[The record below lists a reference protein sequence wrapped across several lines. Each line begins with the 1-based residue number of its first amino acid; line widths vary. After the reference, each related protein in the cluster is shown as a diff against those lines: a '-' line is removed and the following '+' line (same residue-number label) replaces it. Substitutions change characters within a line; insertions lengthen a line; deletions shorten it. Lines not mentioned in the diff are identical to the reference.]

1 MLSGLENLWS
11 ISMTKYVGSTK
22 DLIDW
27 DSVIASIIPR
37 SGDYNSVTS
46 VVDRSESNWSDVPEL
61 LGSYHEIIDTWQKAN
76 YDLNNI
82 EWWDYYPGQHFDVN
96 IQNKFAE
103 FVNAEPLR
111 VFISEVM
118 PGQCV
123 PYHWDVEDHE
133 EEWLQLGSLVR
144 YVCFIDK
151 QKFGHVLIIEQECFY
166 NAEQHIVYEWD
177 NYRDHH
183 AGTNCGTDPYYLF
196 HFLGRP
202 RV

>member
-1 MLSGLENLWS
+1 
-11 ISMTKYVGSTK
+11 MTKYIGTTK
-22 DLIDW
+22 DLINW
-27 DSVIASIIPR
+27 DSIIDSIIPR

-46 VVDRSESNWSDVPEL
+46 VVDRSESNWSEVPDL
-61 LGSYHEIIDTWQKAN
+61 LGSYHEIINTWQQAN
-76 YDLNNI
+76 YDLTNI
-82 EWWDYYPGQHFDVN
+82 EWWDYYPGQHFDID
-96 IQNKFAE
+96 IQNKFADL
-103 FVNAEPLR
+103 VNADPLR

-133 EEWLQLGSLVR
+133 EEWLKLGDLIR

-151 QKFGHVLIIEQECFY
+151 PKFGHVLIIEQECFY
-166 NAEQHIVYEWD
+166 NSEQHLVYEWN
-177 NYRDHH
+177 NYRNHH

>member
-1 MLSGLENLWS
+1 MLSGAGNLWS

-27 DSVIASIIPR
+27 DSVIASITPR

-61 LGSYHEIIDTWQKAN
+61 LGSYHEIIDTRQKAN
-76 YDLNNI
+76 YDLTNI
-82 EWWDYYPGQHFDVN
+82 EWWDYYPGQHFDVS

-103 FVNAEPLR
+103 FVNVEPLR

-133 EEWLQLGSLVR
+133 EEWLKLGTLVR

-151 QKFGHVLIIEQECFY
+151 PKFGHVLIIDQECFY
-166 NAEQHIVYEWD
+166 NTEQHLVYEWD
-177 NYRDHH
+177 NYKYHH

>member
-1 MLSGLENLWS
+1 
-11 ISMTKYVGSTK
+11 MTKYIGTTK

-27 DSVIASIIPR
+27 DSIISSLVPKT
-37 SGDYNSVTS
+37 GDYNSVKS
-46 VVDRSESNWSDVPEL
+46 VVDRSEANWKDDPAL
-61 LGSYHEIIDTWQKAN
+61 LGSYHEIIGTWQKAK

-82 EWWDYYPGQHFDVN
+82 EWWDYYPGQHFDIDV
-96 IQNKFAE
+96 QDKFANL
-103 FVNAEPLR
+103 VNAEPLR

-133 EEWLQLGSLVR
+133 EEWLKLGPLVR

-151 QKFGHVLIIEQECFY
+151 PKFGHVLILDEEFFY
-166 NAEQHIVYEWD
+166 NTAQHLVYEWNSYR
-177 NYRDHH
+177 NYH
-183 AGTNCGTDPYYLF
+183 AGTNCGTEPYYLF

-202 RV
+202 R

>member
-1 MLSGLENLWS
+1 MLSGPENLWS
-11 ISMTKYVGSTK
+11 ISMTKYVGSTE

-76 YDLNNI
+76 YDLTNI
-82 EWWDYYPGQHFDVN
+82 EWWDYYPGQHFDVS

-133 EEWLQLGSLVR
+133 EEWLKLGTLVR

-151 QKFGHVLIIEQECFY
+151 PKFGHVLIIDQECFY
-166 NAEQHIVYEWD
+166 NTEQHLVYEWD
-177 NYRDHH
+177 NYKYHH
-183 AGTNCGTDPYYLF
+183 AGTNCGTEPYYLF

>member
-1 MLSGLENLWS
+1 
-11 ISMTKYVGSTK
+11 MTKYVGSTK

-76 YDLNNI
+76 YDLTNI
-82 EWWDYYPGQHFDVN
+82 EWWDYYPGQHFDVS

-133 EEWLQLGSLVR
+133 EEWLKLGTLVR

-151 QKFGHVLIIEQECFY
+151 PKFGHVLIIDQECFY
-166 NAEQHIVYEWD
+166 NTEQHLVYEWD
-177 NYRDHH
+177 NYKYHH

>member
-1 MLSGLENLWS
+1 
-11 ISMTKYVGSTK
+11 MTKYVGSTK

-27 DSVIASIIPR
+27 DSVIASITPR

-76 YDLNNI
+76 YDLTNI
-82 EWWDYYPGQHFDVN
+82 EWWDYYPGQHFDVS

-133 EEWLQLGSLVR
+133 EEWLKLGTLVR

-151 QKFGHVLIIEQECFY
+151 PKFGHVLIIDQECFY
-166 NAEQHIVYEWD
+166 NTEQHLVYEWD
-177 NYRDHH
+177 NYKYHH

>member
-1 MLSGLENLWS
+1 MLSGPENLWS

-76 YDLNNI
+76 YDLTNI
-82 EWWDYYPGQHFDVN
+82 EWWDYYPGQHFDVS

-133 EEWLQLGSLVR
+133 KEWLKLGTLVR

-151 QKFGHVLIIEQECFY
+151 PKFGHVLIIDQECFY
-166 NAEQHIVYEWD
+166 NTEQHLVYEWD
-177 NYRDHH
+177 NYKYHH

>member
-27 DSVIASIIPR
+27 DSVIASITPR

-76 YDLNNI
+76 YDLTNI
-82 EWWDYYPGQHFDVN
+82 EWWDYYPGQHFDVS

-133 EEWLQLGSLVR
+133 EEWLKLGTLVR

-151 QKFGHVLIIEQECFY
+151 PKFGHVLIIDQECFY
-166 NAEQHIVYEWD
+166 NTEQHLVYEWD
-177 NYRDHH
+177 NYKYHH

>member
-1 MLSGLENLWS
+1 MLSGPENLWS

-76 YDLNNI
+76 YDLTNI
-82 EWWDYYPGQHFDVN
+82 EWWDYYPGQHFDVS

-133 EEWLQLGSLVR
+133 EEWLKLGTLVR

-151 QKFGHVLIIEQECFY
+151 PKFGHVLIIDQECFY
-166 NAEQHIVYEWD
+166 NTEQHLVYEWD
-177 NYRDHH
+177 NYKYHH

>member
-1 MLSGLENLWS
+1 MLSGPENLWS

-27 DSVIASIIPR
+27 DSVIASITPR

-76 YDLNNI
+76 YDLTNI
-82 EWWDYYPGQHFDVN
+82 EWWDYYPGQHFDVS

-133 EEWLQLGSLVR
+133 EEWLKLGTLVR

-151 QKFGHVLIIEQECFY
+151 PKFGHVLIIDQECFY
-166 NAEQHIVYEWD
+166 NTEQHLVYEWD
-177 NYRDHH
+177 NYKYHH

>member
-27 DSVIASIIPR
+27 DSVIASITPR

-76 YDLNNI
+76 YDLTNI
-82 EWWDYYPGQHFDVN
+82 EWWDYYPGQHFDVS

-151 QKFGHVLIIEQECFY
+151 PKFGHVLIIDQECFY
-166 NAEQHIVYEWD
+166 NTEQHLVYEWD
-177 NYRDHH
+177 NYKYHH

>member
-1 MLSGLENLWS
+1 
-11 ISMTKYVGSTK
+11 MTKYVGSTE

-76 YDLNNI
+76 YDLTNI
-82 EWWDYYPGQHFDVN
+82 EWWDYYPGQHFDVS

-133 EEWLQLGSLVR
+133 EEWLKLGTLVR

-151 QKFGHVLIIEQECFY
+151 PKFGHVLIIDQECFY
-166 NAEQHIVYEWD
+166 NTEQHLVYEWD
-177 NYRDHH
+177 NYKYHH
-183 AGTNCGTDPYYLF
+183 AGTNCGTEPYYLF